1 MTGRSLR
8 AVANLVDA
16 TFAADRDR
24 VRRVL
29 AGLDRPAADE
39 VTADLLGLLELAM
52 ADRILAEAEG
62 HPDDHVLDTY
72 LYARVRQ
79 ETDQLRRQAAVCDR
93 RDRQPPAA

>member
-8 AVANLVDA
+8 AAANLIDA
-16 TFAADRDR
+16 TFTADKDR

-39 VTADLLGLLELAM
+39 VIRDLLGVLELAM
-52 ADRILAEAEG
+52 ADNILAETAG
-62 HPDDHVLDTY
+62 HPDDHVTDTY

-79 ETDQLRRQAAVCDR
+79 ETDQIRRMAAVCDR
-93 RDRQPPAA
+93 RPAA

>member
-1 MTGRSLR
+1 MSGRSVR
-8 AVANLVDA
+8 AVANLIDA
-16 TFAADRDR
+16 TFAADPAR

-39 VTADLLGLLELAM
+39 VTCDLLGQLELWM
-52 ADRILAEAEG
+52 AGGILAEAKG

-79 ETDQLRRQAAVCDR
+79 ETDQLRRMAAVCDR
-93 RDRQPPAA
+93 RPPAA